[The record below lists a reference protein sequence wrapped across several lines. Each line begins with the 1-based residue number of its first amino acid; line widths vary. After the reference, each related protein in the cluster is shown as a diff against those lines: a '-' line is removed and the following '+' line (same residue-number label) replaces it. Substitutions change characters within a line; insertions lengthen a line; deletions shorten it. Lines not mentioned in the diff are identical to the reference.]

1 MNVEND
7 KVKIL
12 VIDDADVI
20 RNSLKKFLSD
30 YNIEVFTSN
39 DGLEGLQRAVE
50 YKPQLIIL
58 DLMMPNLDGIRM
70 LRVLKVLEDVK
81 QIPVIVITGHTNKE
95 NVIAAT
101 EAGAEKI
108 VSKPLSK
115 ESMIRAID
123 DVLGK
128 SFLVSTKKLTHYSSS
143 EKEQLARELKRYF
156 VNSLVTKKDSIRQYI
171 NARNRELLKLV
182 IHELKGSAGTAG
194 FPNVTELCVE
204 LEIVIADLTKSWDE
218 INAKCEIL
226 LQNISQVES
235 MRATR
240 TTLCS

>member
-1 MNVEND
+1 MDVEND

-30 YNIEVFTSN
+30 YNIEVITSN
-39 DGLEGLQRAVE
+39 DGLEGLQKAVE

-58 DLMMPNLDGIRM
+58 DLMMPNLDGIKM
-70 LRVLKVLEDVK
+70 LRVLKVLENVK
-81 QIPVIVITGHTNKE
+81 QIPVIVISGHTNKE
-95 NVIAAT
+95 NVVAAT

-128 SFLVSTKKLTHYSSS
+128 SFLVSTKKLTPYSSS
-143 EKEQLARELKRYF
+143 EKEQFARELKRYF
-156 VNSLVTKKDSIRQYI
+156 VNSLVAKKDSIRQSM

-182 IHELKGSAGTAG
+182 IHELKGSGGTAG
-194 FPNVTELCVE
+194 FSNITELCAE
-204 LEIVIADLTKSWDE
+204 LETIIINPNRLWDE
-218 INAKCEIL
+218 IDAKCEIL
-226 LQNISQVES
+226 LQNLSQIES

>member
-7 KVKIL
+7 KVRIL

-20 RNSLKKFLSD
+20 RSALKKFLSD
-30 YNIEVFTSN
+30 YNIDVFTCS
-39 DGLEGLQRAVE
+39 DGLEGLQKAVE

-70 LRVLKVLEDVK
+70 LRVLKVLENVK
-81 QIPVIVITGHTNKE
+81 QIPVIVISGHTNKE
-95 NVIAAT
+95 NVVAAM

-115 ESMIRAID
+115 ESMIKAID

-128 SFLVSTKKLTHYSSS
+128 SFLVSTRKIEPFSSAD
-143 EKEQLARELKRYF
+143 KEQLKREVKRF
-156 VNSLVTKKDSIRQYI
+156 FISSIVTKKESIRQSLS
-171 NARNRELLKLV
+171 NRNRELLKLI
-182 IHELKGSAGTAG
+182 IHELKGSGGTAG
-194 FPNVTELCVE
+194 FSNITEQCAEIEAIVEDSSRSWETINV
-204 LEIVIADLTKSWDE
+204 
-218 INAKCEIL
+218 KCETL
-226 LQNISQVES
+226 LKSLSQIES
-235 MRATR
+235 LHVTR